1 MMKVKF
7 KMTSDGEVAIVPRAE
22 YERLRTLA
30 AEAEEDF
37 GTARLV
43 ARAKKEIAGGAPV
56 LPMAVVGRLANGENP
71 IRVLRQFRGLTQ
83 AELAASEGV
92 QITQNYL
99 SELETGRRKGPLTLH
114 RKFADALGVPLDLL
128 STIAVSDEEADPAR
142 FAKYKQVIADKR
154 RSRGQR

>member
-1 MMKVKF
+1 MKVKF

-22 YERLRTLA
+22 YERLRDLA
-30 AEAEEDF
+30 REAEEDF

-56 LPMAVVGRLANGENP
+56 LPKEIVDRLASGENP

-83 AELAASEGV
+83 AELATAEGI

-99 SELETGRRKGPLTLH
+99 SDLENGKRKGPLALH
-114 RKFADALGVPLDLL
+114 RKLAHALGVPLELL
-128 STIAVSDEEADPAR
+128 STIAVSEHEADPAR
-142 FAKYKQVIADKR
+142 FSKREQVISDMKR
-154 RSRGQR
+154 GRGQR

>member
-1 MMKVKF
+1 MKVKF

-56 LPMAVVGRLANGENP
+56 LPKAVVDRLGNGENP
-71 IRVLRQFRGLTQ
+71 VRVLRQFRDQTQ
-83 AELAASEGV
+83 DELATAVG
-92 QITQNYL
+92 ITQNYL
-99 SELETGRRKGPLTLH
+99 SGLETGKRKGPLALH
-114 RKFADALGVPLDLL
+114 RKFASALGVPLDLL
-128 STIAVSDEEADPAR
+128 STIAGSEEESDPSR
-142 FAKYKQVIADKR
+142 FAKRRQVIADMK